1 MTIYFFKTPQQSV
14 IATQADHTLTQDEV
28 RKLCWLYGNA
38 TLIGADSVDGSF
50 IGPRREMV
58 TPWSTN
64 AVEITQNMGLGGIF
78 RIEEFFPDGASF
90 DPMLQRKYNGL
101 DQQVFTVDIQPVPIK
116 YVDDLE
122 QYSEQEGLALSPEE
136 IDYLHGLERH
146 NGRPLTDSEIFG
158 FAQINSEHCRHKI
171 FGGTFIIDGKEMES
185 SLFQM
190 IKRTTQENPNK
201 ILSAYKDNVAFAAG
215 PVVEQFAPKDQS
227 TSDWFQ
233 VKEIESVISLKAET
247 HNFPT
252 TVEPFNGAATGT
264 GGEIRDRMGGGTG
277 SWPIAGTA
285 VYMTAYPRLTSE
297 RDWENILPVRDW
309 LYQSPEDILIKAS
322 NGASDFGNKF
332 GQPLICGSVLTF
344 EHQETVESGS
354 PASTKYAY
362 DKVIMLAGGVGYGTR
377 RDCLKKTPQPGNKVV
392 VVGGDNYRIGLGG
405 GSVSSVDTGRYTSG
419 IELNAI
425 QRANPE
431 MQKRAYNLVRAL
443 CEEDVNPVVSIHDHG
458 SAGHLNCLSELVEEC
473 GGRIDMTKL
482 PIGDHTLSSKEIIA
496 NESQERMGL
505 LINEKHID
513 HVRRIAERE
522 RAPLYVVGET
532 TGDAHFS
539 FVQGDGVKPF
549 DLDVAQMFG
558 HSPKTIMR
566 DSTVEHHYKAPEA
579 PQAPPSSPEGDTI
592 VSSASNTAAKTIE
605 APSGAVGGA
614 SGASGASLLQYL
626 ERVLQLEAV
635 ACKDW
640 LTNKVDRS
648 VTGKIARQQCQGELQ
663 LPLSDCGVVALDYRG
678 VKGIAT
684 AIGHAPQAGL
694 ASPQAGS
701 VLSVAEA
708 LTNIVWAPL
717 AEGLDSV
724 SLSANWMWPCRSQ
737 DGEDAR
743 LYAAV
748 KALSDFCCDLHINV
762 PTGKD
767 SLSLSQQYPNGE
779 KIISPGTVIVSAGGE
794 VSDVKKVVSPVIVND
809 KRASLYHIDFSFCE
823 QRLGGSAFAQSL
835 NCVGDD
841 VPTVTNPEYFAD
853 AFNAIQEL
861 IKRGW
866 VMAGHDISAGGL
878 VTCLLEM
885 CFANTK
891 GGLHIN
897 LHDLCADGDIV
908 KTLFAENPGV
918 VIEVSDEHKF
928 KFKEFMED
936 VGIGYAKIGYPVED
950 SREIVIVYPTAN
962 SQSST
967 LNSQITLDIDHLRD
981 VWYKTSYLLDRRQSF
996 NGKARERYENYKQQP
1011 IEMKFPRGFKGT
1023 LAQYGLNPDRWKE
1036 SSTLNSPLEPV
1047 RFPQKELS
1055 SLPKA
1060 AIIREKGTNGE
1071 REMAYSLYLAGFDVK
1086 DVTMTD
1092 LVTGRET
1099 LDEVQMIV
1107 FCGGFS
1113 NSDVLGSAKGWAGA
1127 FLFNPKAKEALDRF
1141 YARKDTLSL
1150 GICNGCQLM
1159 VELGLLKAPEALP
1172 TAPEGASIVLA
1183 AESIVS
1189 PSGDEGGTLGAK
1201 MLRNDSHKFESNFIT
1216 LQIPENKSVMFGS
1229 LSGSKLGI
1237 WVAHGEGKF
1246 SLPGKESDYNII
1258 AKYNHHGYPANPNGS
1273 DYDVAGICSAD
1284 GRHLAMMPHL
1294 ERAIFPWQNGW
1305 YPLNRRSDE
1314 VTPWI
1319 EAFVNARKWIEAQS

>member
-1 MTIYFFKTPQQSV
+1 MIRFFQTPQKSV
-14 IATQADHTLTQDEV
+14 IATEVDHVLSEQEI
-28 RKLCWLYGNA
+28 KELNWLYGEA
-38 TLIGADSVDGSF
+38 TMLEADQLEGYYV
-50 IGPRREMV
+50 GPRREMV

-64 AVEITQNMGLGGIF
+64 AVEITQNMGLKGIS
-78 RIEEFFPDGASF
+78 RIEEYFAVASK
-90 DPMLQRKYNGL
+90 DAEHDEMLQRMYNGL
-101 DQQVFTVDIQPVPIK
+101 NQDIFTINIKPEPIK
-116 YVDDLE
+116 YVDNLE
-122 QYSEQEGLALSPEE
+122 EYNETEGLALSPEE
-136 IDYLHGLERH
+136 IQYLHGLEKQ

-185 SLFQM
+185 SLFAM
-190 IKRTTQENPNK
+190 MKKTTQENPNK
-201 ILSAYKDNVAFAAG
+201 ILSAYKDNVAFAQG

-233 VKEIESVISLKAET
+233 VKDIESVISLKAET

-264 GGEIRDRMGGGTG
+264 GGEIRDRMGGGVG

-285 VYMTAYPRLTSE
+285 VYMTAYPRLHDDE
-297 RDWENILPVRDW
+297 GAARDWEDILPVRQW
-309 LYQSPEDILIKAS
+309 LYQTPQQILTKAS

-344 EHQETVESGS
+344 EHQEGKE
-354 PASTKYAY
+354 KYAY
-362 DKVIMLAGGVGYGTR
+362 DKVIMLAGGVGYGTK
-377 RDCLKKTPQPGNKVV
+377 RDCLKKEPQPGNKVV

-405 GSVSSVDTGRYTSG
+405 GSVSSVDTGRYSNG
-419 IELNAI
+419 IELNAV

-473 GGRIDMTKL
+473 GGSIDMTKL
-482 PIGDHTLSSKEIIA
+482 PIGDQTLSSKEIIA

-505 LINEKHID
+505 LIDEKHIE

-558 HSPKTIMR
+558 HSPKTVMR
-566 DSTVEHHYKAPEA
+566 DNTVERHYEDVKYNLENLDNL
-579 PQAPPSSPEGDTI
+579 EI
-592 VSSASNTAAKTIE
+592 LE
-605 APSGAVGGA
+605 
-614 SGASGASLLQYL
+614 YL

-648 VTGKIARQQCQGELQ
+648 VTGKIARQQCQGEIQ

-678 VKGIAT
+678 KKGIAT

-694 ASPQAGS
+694 ASPEAGS

-717 AEGLDSV
+717 ADGMASL

-737 DGEDAR
+737 EGEDAR
-743 LYAAV
+743 LYSAV

-794 VSDVKKVVSPVIVND
+794 VSDIRKVVSPVVVND

-835 NCVGDD
+835 GKVGDD
-841 VPTVTNPEYFAD
+841 VPTVENADYFAD
-853 AFNAIQEL
+853 AFNAVQEL
-861 IKRGW
+861 IRRGW

-878 VTCLLEM
+878 ITTLLEM

-897 LHDLCADGDIV
+897 LHDLCTNGDIV
-908 KTLFAENPGV
+908 KALFAENPGV

-928 KFKEFMED
+928 DFKDLMED
-936 VGIGYAKIGYPVED
+936 LGVGYAKIGYPIEDGRELIVEAG
-950 SREIVIVYPTAN
+950 EQELTF
-962 SQSST
+962 
-967 LNSQITLDIDHLRD
+967 DIDHLRD

-996 NGKARERYENYKQQP
+996 NGKAKERFENYKQQP
-1011 IEMKFPRGFKGT
+1011 LEMKFPRNFTGT
-1023 LAQYGLNPDRWKE
+1023 LKHFGISADRRKP
-1036 SSTLNSPLEPV
+1036 SGI
-1047 RFPQKELS
+1047 
-1055 SLPKA
+1055 KA

-1071 REMAYSLYLAGFDVK
+1071 REMAYSMYLAGFDVK
-1086 DVTMTD
+1086 DVMMTD
-1092 LVTGRET
+1092 LITGRET
-1099 LDEVQMIV
+1099 LDDINLIV

-1159 VELGLLKAPEALP
+1159 VELGL
-1172 TAPEGASIVLA
+1172 TGAK
-1183 AESIVS
+1183 
-1189 PSGDEGGTLGAK
+1189 GAK
-1201 MLRNDSHKFESNFIT
+1201 MLHNDSHKFESEFIS

-1229 LSGSKLGI
+1229 LSGSKLGL

-1246 SLPGKESDYNII
+1246 HLPEAESNYNVV
-1258 AKYNHHGYPANPNGS
+1258 AKYNYHGYPANPNGS

-1284 GRHLAMMPHL
+1284 GRHLCMMPHL
-1294 ERAIFPWQNGW
+1294 ERAIFPWQCAW
-1305 YPLNRRSDE
+1305 YPQNRRNDE

-1319 EAFVNARKWIEAQS
+1319 EAFVNARKWVEAQK

>member
-1 MTIYFFKTPQQSV
+1 MILFFKTPQQSV
-14 IATQADHTLTQDEV
+14 IATEVDHQLNPDEV
-28 RKLCWLYGNA
+28 KELCWLYGEA
-38 TLIGADSVDGSF
+38 TLQDAEQLDGYF
-50 IGPRREMV
+50 VGPRREMV

-64 AVEITQNMGLGGIF
+64 AVEITQNMGLKGIK
-78 RIEEFFPDGASF
+78 RIEEYWAVDSKDADH
-90 DPMLQRKYNGL
+90 DPMLQRMYNGI
-101 DQQVFTVDIQPVPIK
+101 DQNIFTINIQPEPIK
-116 YVDDLE
+116 HVENLE
-122 QYSEQEGLALSPEE
+122 EYNEQEGLALSPEE
-136 IDYLHGLERH
+136 IEYLHGLEKQ

-185 SLFQM
+185 SLFAM
-190 IKRTTQENPNK
+190 IKKTTQENPNK
-201 ILSAYKDNVAFAAG
+201 ILSAYKDNVAFAQG

-233 VKEIESVISLKAET
+233 VKDIESVISLKAET
-247 HNFPT
+247 HNFPP

-264 GGEIRDRMGGGTG
+264 GGEIRDRMGGGVG

-285 VYMTAYPRLTSE
+285 VYMTAYPRLDE
-297 RDWENILPVRDW
+297 ANGANKANKPHLRDWEDILPVRQW
-309 LYQSPEDILIKAS
+309 LYQTPQQILTKAS

-344 EHQETVESGS
+344 EHQEGQE
-354 PASTKYAY
+354 KYAY
-362 DKVIMLAGGVGYGTR
+362 DKVIMLAGGVGYGTK
-377 RDCLKKTPQPGNKVV
+377 RDCLKKEPQKGNKVV

-405 GSVSSVDTGRYTSG
+405 GSVSSVDTGRYSNG
-419 IELNAI
+419 IELNAV

-473 GGRIDMTKL
+473 GGEIDMTKL
-482 PIGDHTLSSKEIIA
+482 PIGDQTLSSKEIIA

-505 LINEKHID
+505 LIDEKHIE

-539 FVQGDGVKPF
+539 FRQGDGVKPF

-566 DSTVEHHYKAPEA
+566 DNTVERHYAPVEYYKPNEANKTYGANRAYKANESHESNKPHK
-579 PQAPPSSPEGDTI
+579 PQQIINE
-592 VSSASNTAAKTIE
+592 
-605 APSGAVGGA
+605 
-614 SGASGASLLQYL
+614 YL

-648 VTGKIARQQCQGELQ
+648 VTGKIARQQCQGEIQ

-684 AIGHAPQAGL
+684 ALGHAPQAGL
-694 ASPQAGS
+694 ASPGAGS

-717 AEGLDSV
+717 SEGLGSI

-737 DGEDAR
+737 EGEDAR
-743 LYAAV
+743 LYSAV

-794 VSDVKKVVSPVIVND
+794 VSDIKKVVSPVLVND
-809 KRASLYHIDFSFCE
+809 KNASIYHVDFSFDE
-823 QRLGGSAFAQSL
+823 QHLGGSAFAQSL
-835 NCVGDD
+835 GKVGDD
-841 VPTVTNPEYFAD
+841 VPTVKNAEYFAD

-861 IKRGW
+861 INRGW

-878 VTCLLEM
+878 ITTLLEM
-885 CFANTK
+885 TFANTK
-891 GGLHIN
+891 GGMHIN
-897 LHDLCADGDIV
+897 LHDLCKDGDIV

-918 VIEVSDEHKF
+918 VIQVSDKHKF
-928 KFKEFMED
+928 EFRDFMED
-936 VGIGYAKIGYPVED
+936 CGVGFAKIGYPVED
-950 SREIVIVYPTAN
+950 SREIVVKADDEELTF
-962 SQSST
+962 
-967 LNSQITLDIDHLRD
+967 DIDHLRD
-981 VWYKTSYLLDRRQSF
+981 IWYKTSYLLDCKQSF
-996 NGKARERYENYKQQP
+996 NGKAKERYENYKQQP
-1011 IEMKFPRGFKGT
+1011 LEMKFPKGFTGK
-1023 LAQYGLNPDRWKE
+1023 LSQYGLNPDRWKDNGQW
-1036 SSTLNSPLEPV
+1036 SMVNGQWSMVNG
-1047 RFPQKELS
+1047 QC
-1055 SLPKA
+1055 PKA

-1071 REMAYSLYLAGFDVK
+1071 REMGYSMYLAGFDVK
-1086 DVTMTD
+1086 DVMMTD
-1092 LVTGRET
+1092 LISGRET
-1099 LDEVQMIV
+1099 LEDINFIV

-1159 VELGLLKAPEALP
+1159 VELGLTGAP
-1172 TAPEGASIVLA
+1172 
-1183 AESIVS
+1183 
-1189 PSGDEGGTLGAK
+1189 GAK
-1201 MLRNDSHKFESNFIT
+1201 MLHNDSHKFESEFIT
-1216 LQIPENKSVMFGS
+1216 LNIPQNNSVMFGS
-1229 LSGSKLGI
+1229 LSGSKLGL

-1246 SLPGKESDYNII
+1246 SLPEAESQYNII
-1258 AKYNHHGYPANPNGS
+1258 AKYNYHGYPANPNGS
-1273 DYDVAGICSAD
+1273 DFDVAGICSAD
-1284 GRHLAMMPHL
+1284 GRHLCMMPHL
-1294 ERAIFPWQNGW
+1294 ERAIFPWQNAW
-1305 YPLNRRSDE
+1305 YPANRRNNE

-1319 EAFVNARKWIEAQS
+1319 EAFVNAREWIEHVI

>member
-1 MTIYFFKTPQQSV
+1 MIRFFQTPQKTV
-14 IATQADHTLTQDEV
+14 IATEVDHTLSEQEI
-28 RKLCWLYGNA
+28 KELNWLYGEA
-38 TLIGADSVDGSF
+38 TLLDAEQLEGYFV
-50 IGPRREMV
+50 GPRREMV

-64 AVEITQNMGLGGIF
+64 AVEITQNMGLKGIS
-78 RIEEFFPDGASF
+78 RIEEYWAVANKDAEH
-90 DPMLQRKYNGL
+90 DEMLQRMYNGL
-101 DQQVFTVDIQPVPIK
+101 NQDIFTINIKPEPIK
-116 YVDDLE
+116 YVDNLE
-122 QYSEQEGLALSPEE
+122 EYNEQEGLALSPEE
-136 IDYLHGLERH
+136 IEYLHGLEKQ

-185 SLFQM
+185 SLFAM
-190 IKRTTQENPNK
+190 IKKTTQENPNK
-201 ILSAYKDNVAFAAG
+201 ILSAYKDNVAFAQG

-233 VKEIESVISLKAET
+233 VKDIESVISLKAET

-264 GGEIRDRMGGGTG
+264 GGEIRDRMGGGVG

-285 VYMTAYPRLTSE
+285 VYMTAYPRLKDDDKLT
-297 RDWENILPVRDW
+297 RDWESILPVRQW
-309 LYQSPEDILIKAS
+309 LYQTPEQILIKAS

-344 EHQETVESGS
+344 EHQESND
-354 PASTKYAY
+354 TKYAY
-362 DKVIMLAGGVGYGTR
+362 DKVIMLAGGVGYGTK
-377 RDCLKKTPQPGNKVV
+377 RDCLKKEPQKGNKVV

-405 GSVSSVDTGRYTSG
+405 GSVSSVDTGRYSNG
-419 IELNAI
+419 IELNAV

-473 GGRIDMTKL
+473 GGEIDMTKL
-482 PIGDHTLSSKEIIA
+482 PIGDKTLSSKEIIA

-505 LINEKHID
+505 LIDEKHIE

-539 FVQGDGVKPF
+539 FKQGDGVKPF

-566 DSTVEHHYKAPEA
+566 DNTVERHYADVTYSQDKINE
-579 PQAPPSSPEGDTI
+579 
-592 VSSASNTAAKTIE
+592 
-605 APSGAVGGA
+605 
-614 SGASGASLLQYL
+614 YL
-626 ERVLQLEAV
+626 DRVLQLEAV

-678 VKGIAT
+678 EKGIAT
-684 AIGHAPQAGL
+684 ALGHAPQAGL
-694 ASPQAGS
+694 ADPAAGS

-717 AEGLDSV
+717 AEGMDSL

-737 DGEDAR
+737 EGEDAR
-743 LYAAV
+743 LYAGV

-794 VSDVKKVVSPVIVND
+794 VSDIKKVVSPVLVND
-809 KRASLYHIDFSFCE
+809 KNASLYHIDFSFDE

-835 NCVGDD
+835 GKVGDD
-841 VPTVTNPEYFAD
+841 VPTVKNPEYFAD
-853 AFNAIQEL
+853 AFMAIQQL
-861 IKRGW
+861 IEKGW
-866 VMAGHDISAGGL
+866 IMAGHDISAGGL
-878 VTCLLEM
+878 ITTLLEM

-897 LHDLCADGDIV
+897 LHDICADGDIV

-918 VIEVSDEHKF
+918 VIEVSDEHKQEF
-928 KFKEFMED
+928 KDFMEEQG
-936 VGIGYAKIGYPVED
+936 VGFAKIGYPVED
-950 SREIVIVYPTAN
+950 SRTIVVKAN
-962 SQSST
+962 DT
-967 LNSQITLDIDHLRD
+967 EMTFDIDALRD
-981 VWYKTSYLLDRRQSF
+981 TWYKTSYLLDRKQSF
-996 NGKARERYENYKQQP
+996 NGKAKERFANYKNQP
-1011 IEMKFPRGFKGT
+1011 LEMIFPKSFTGK
-1023 LAQYGLNPDRWKE
+1023 LSQYGLNPDRWKNGQ
-1036 SSTLNSPLEPV
+1036 SSMVNGQS
-1047 RFPQKELS
+1047 
-1055 SLPKA
+1055 PKA

-1071 REMAYSLYLAGFDVK
+1071 REMAYMLYLAGFDVK
-1086 DVTMTD
+1086 DVMMTD
-1092 LVTGRET
+1092 LITGRET
-1099 LDEVQMIV
+1099 LEEVNLIV

-1127 FLFNPKAKEALDRF
+1127 FLFNPKAKEALDKF
-1141 YARKDTLSL
+1141 YAREDTLSL

-1159 VELGLLKAPEALP
+1159 VELGL
-1172 TAPEGASIVLA
+1172 TGAK
-1183 AESIVS
+1183 
-1189 PSGDEGGTLGAK
+1189 GAK
-1201 MLRNDSHKFESNFIT
+1201 MLHNDSHKFESEFIS
-1216 LQIPENKSVMFGS
+1216 LSIPQNNSVMFGS
-1229 LSGSKLGI
+1229 LSGSKLGL

-1246 SLPGKESDYNII
+1246 HLPEAESAYNVI
-1258 AKYNHHGYPANPNGS
+1258 AKYNYAGYPANPNGS
-1273 DYDVAGICSAD
+1273 DYNVAGICSAD
-1284 GRHLAMMPHL
+1284 GRHLCMMPHL
-1294 ERAIFPWQNGW
+1294 ERAFFPWQNAW
-1305 YPLNRRSDE
+1305 YPSDRKNDE

-1319 EAFVNARKWIEAQS
+1319 EAFVNARKWIEAQ